1 MTLRRFGSER
11 TRGAIGVIVGI
22 ALAVVA
28 VPALF
33 IVAVLHHQDDV
44 SPQQTFMATQRH
56 RMVQEQIERRGVHD
70 RRVLAAMEE
79 VPRHEFVP
87 DSERG
92 QAYLDRPLPIGY
104 GQTISQ
110 PYIVALMSAL
120 AGLGPHSRVLEIGT
134 GSGYHAAVLSRLAD
148 QVYSVEIVAAL
159 GERARKTLHRL
170 GYRNVHV
177 RIGDGYQGW
186 PEKAPFDAIVLT
198 AAPPTIPQPLLDQL
212 KVGGTMVV
220 PVGEVDQDLKVVTR
234 TAGGFA
240 TRSVIPVRFVP
251 MTGRA
256 QDEPAER
263 PPAQPPG

>member
-1 MTLRRFGSER
+1 
-11 TRGAIGVIVGI
+11 
-22 ALAVVA
+22 
-28 VPALF
+28 
-33 IVAVLHHQDDV
+33 
-44 SPQQTFMATQRH
+44 
-56 RMVQEQIERRGVHD
+56 MVEDQIHRRGVD
-70 RRVLAAMEE
+70 DARVLAAMDE
-79 VPRHEFVP
+79 VPRDEFVP

-92 QAYLDRPLPIGY
+92 DAYLDRPLPIGY

-120 AGLGPHSRVLEIGT
+120 ADLGPHSRVLEIGT
-134 GSGYHAAVLSRLAD
+134 GSGYHAAVLSRLAGK
-148 QVYSVEIVAAL
+148 VYSVEIVAPL
-159 GERARKTLHRL
+159 GERARRTLHRL
-170 GYRNVHV
+170 GYKNVHV

-198 AAPPTIPQPLLDQL
+198 AAPPVIPQPLLDQL

-234 TAGGFA
+234 TADGFV

-256 QDEPAER
+256 QDVPAQR